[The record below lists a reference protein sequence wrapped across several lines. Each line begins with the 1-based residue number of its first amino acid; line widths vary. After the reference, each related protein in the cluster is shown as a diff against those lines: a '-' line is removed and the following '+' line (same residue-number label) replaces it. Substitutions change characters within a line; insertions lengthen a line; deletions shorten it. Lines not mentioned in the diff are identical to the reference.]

1 MVPLPYNKDMQLRV
15 INVLYLG
22 RVDYSIALELQQTLV
37 RLVKE
42 GRITHTLLLLEHPP
56 VITLGRNAGAEN
68 IVASREFLSANGV
81 ELHET
86 DRGGDVTFHGPGQL
100 VGYPIFDLRAF
111 EPRIGAVDFVRKL
124 EEVLIRTCGDLGVVT
139 ERIPGLTGVWTQNDP
154 PGKIAAIGVHIS
166 RAVTSHGFALNVNTN
181 LDYFKLI
188 VPCGITDKPVTSLEQ
203 EMAQSALSRDRK
215 VPALEDLAQQ
225 VARNFGRV
233 FEAQTLW
240 LESLDALLSSP
251 GMSEYDTTPANQD
264 TPARAPERN
273 SPARGRK
280 RHVYR
285 LTAQRS

>member
-1 MVPLPYNKDMQLRV
+1 VDLRV

-42 GRITHTLLLLEHPP
+42 GRIAHTLLLLEHPP
-56 VITLGRNAGAEN
+56 VITMGRSAGEKN

-139 ERIPGLTGVWTQNDP
+139 ERIPGLTGVWTQNDI

-188 VPCGITDKPVTSLEQ
+188 VPCGITDKPVTSLEK
-203 EMAQSALSRDRK
+203 EMEQSALSRSR
-215 VPALEDLAQQ
+215 PLPSLEDLAQQ

-240 LESLDALLSSP
+240 LESLDGLLSSE
-251 GMSEYDTTPANQD
+251 MSECDTAPANQD
-264 TPARAPERN
+264 TPARAPEEIRRI
-273 SPARGRK
+273 AGEK
-280 RHVYR
+280 TTFIV
-285 LTAQRS
+285 